1 MTQKENTGI
10 SSELQTVLLDE
21 HNFLKTLVQE
31 CLQQLLK
38 SEFDRHINAAP
49 HERSSERRGL
59 RNGSYYRSLK
69 TRVGSIE
76 LNVCRDRE
84 GRFRTEL
91 FRRYQRSEQAFLLS
105 MIEMYIQGVSTRKV
119 SHIVETLCGMTV
131 SKSQVSELSKS
142 LDTQLHTW
150 RNRQLTELYPYLVV
164 DARYEKIRT
173 AKGVVSR
180 AVMIVIGISE
190 HGHRSVLSVELGDSE
205 NETTWSDV
213 FNKLKARGLK
223 GVEYVVSDD
232 HQGLVNALERHLQ
245 GVVWQ
250 RCQVHFIRNFI
261 SKMKRRRDIKTFLP
275 LLKDIYAASSY
286 QEALRRK
293 QILLTQLETANR
305 DAATWLDEE
314 LESTLSVYHLPAEHR
329 RKMKSTNMLE
339 RLNQELKR
347 RSRVIRIFPNEASC
361 IRLIGTLCQETSE
374 AWETGKRYFIFDK
387 EQKEIIKKRLPRKR
401 AA

>member
-1 MTQKENTGI
+1 MTQKQNNSI
-10 SSELQTVLLDE
+10 SEELQTVLLDE

-59 RNGSYYRSLK
+59 RNGSYYRSFK

-84 GRFRTEL
+84 GCFRTEL

-119 SHIVETLCGMTV
+119 TNIVETLCGITV

-142 LDTQLHTW
+142 LDSQLHSW
-150 RNRQLTELYPYLVV
+150 RNRQLTEVYPYLVV

-173 AKGVVSR
+173 SKGVVSH

-205 NETTWSDV
+205 NEATWGDV

-232 HQGLVNALERHLQ
+232 HKGLVNALERHFQ
-245 GVVWQ
+245 GVAWQ
-250 RCQVHFIRNFI
+250 RCQVHFAANFI
-261 SKMKRRRDIKTFLP
+261 KKMKRRRDIKIFLP
-275 LLKDIYAASSY
+275 LLRDIFLASNY
-286 QEALRRK
+286 QEAQRRK
-293 QILLTQLETANR
+293 QILLTQLENENK
-305 DAATWLDEE
+305 DAAQWLDEE
-314 LESTLSVYHLPAEHR
+314 IEATLSVFHLPAEHR

-339 RLNQELKR
+339 RYNEELKR

-374 AWETGKRYFIFDK
+374 AWETGKRYLIFDK
-387 EQKEIIKKRLPRKR
+387 EQKEVIKKRLPRKQ

>member
-1 MTQKENTGI
+1 MTQ
-10 SSELQTVLLDE
+10 
-21 HNFLKTLVQE
+21 
-31 CLQQLLK
+31 
-38 SEFDRHINAAP
+38 FDRHINAAP

-119 SHIVETLCGMTV
+119 SNIVETLCGITV

-150 RNRQLTELYPYLVV
+150 RNRQLTERYPYLVV

-173 AKGVVSR
+173 AKGVVSH

-205 NETTWSDV
+205 NEATWSDV
-213 FNKLKARGLK
+213 FNKLKARGIK

-232 HQGLVNALERHLQ
+232 HQGLVNALERHFQ

-250 RCQVHFIRNFI
+250 RCQVHFIANFI
-261 SKMKRRRDIKTFLP
+261 RKLKRRRDIKIFLP
-275 LLKDIYAASSY
+275 LLKDIFTASSY
-286 QEALRRK
+286 QEAQRRK
-293 QILLTQLETANR
+293 QILLSQLEKDNN
-305 DAATWLDEE
+305 DAAHWLDEE
-314 LESTLSVYHLPAEHR
+314 IESTLSVYHLPAEHR

-339 RLNQELKR
+339 RYNQELKR
-347 RSRVIRIFPNEASC
+347 RSRVIRIFPNETSC
-361 IRLIGTLCQETSE
+361 LRLMGTLCQETSE
-374 AWETGKRYFIFDK
+374 AWETGKRYLIFDK
-387 EQKEIIKKRLPRKR
+387 EQKEIINYQRPQKQ

>member
-1 MTQKENTGI
+1 MTQKQNNSI

-21 HNFLKTLVQE
+21 HTFLKTLVQE

-38 SEFDRHINAAP
+38 SEFDKHINAAP

-59 RNGSYYRSLK
+59 RNGTYYRSLK
-69 TRVGSIE
+69 TRVGCIE

-84 GRFRTEL
+84 GHFHTEL

-119 SHIVETLCGMTV
+119 SNIVETLCGITV

-142 LDTQLHTW
+142 LDSQLHTW
-150 RNRQLTELYPYLVV
+150 RNRQLTEVYPYLVV

-173 AKGVVSR
+173 SKGVVSH

-205 NETTWSDV
+205 NESTWSDV

-232 HQGLVNALERHLQ
+232 HQGLVNALERHFQ

-261 SKMKRRRDIKTFLP
+261 RKMKRRRDIKTFLP
-275 LLKDIYAASSY
+275 LLKDVFLASSY
-286 QEALRRK
+286 QEAQRRK
-293 QILLTQLETANR
+293 QILLTQLEGN
-305 DAATWLDEE
+305 DNDIVTWLDEE
-314 LESTLSVYHLPAEHR
+314 IESTLSVYHLPAEHR

-339 RLNQELKR
+339 RHNEELKR

-361 IRLIGTLCQETSE
+361 IRLMATLCQETSE
-374 AWETGKRYFIFDK
+374 AWETGKRYLIFDK
-387 EQKEIIKKRLPRKR
+387 EQKVIIKKRLPRKR